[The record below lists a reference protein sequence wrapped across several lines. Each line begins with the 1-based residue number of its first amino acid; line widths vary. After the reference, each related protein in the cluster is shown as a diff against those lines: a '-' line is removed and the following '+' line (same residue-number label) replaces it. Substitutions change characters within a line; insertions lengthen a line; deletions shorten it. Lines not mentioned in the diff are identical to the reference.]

1 MKLESKEALTR
12 IPIVI
17 VGGIIMGLW
26 GALIMFVSFLNLIYA
41 LFTSK
46 RHKELAKFCNFYIAY
61 MYNFV
66 RYATLTTN
74 ARPFPWNDF
83 GKPIEK
89 VNMKKR
95 G

>member
-1 MKLESKEALTR
+1 MKIETEEALIR

-17 VGGIIMGLW
+17 IGWVIMDLW
-26 GALIMFVSFLNLIYA
+26 GALVVFVSIINWVYTIFNA
-41 LFTSK
+41 K
-46 RHKELAKFCNFYIAY
+46 RHKGLSKFANVYIAY
-61 MYNFV
+61 MYRFV
-66 RYATLTTN
+66 RYATFTTN
-74 ARPFPWNDF
+74 ERPFPWNNL

>member
-1 MKLESKEALTR
+1 MKFESKEALIR
-12 IPIVI
+12 LPIVI
-17 VGGIIMGLW
+17 IGWIIMDLW
-26 GALIMFVSFLNLIYA
+26 GALIVFISVLNWIYA
-41 LFTSK
+41 LFTAK
-46 RHKELAKFCNFYIAY
+46 RHKGLAKFCNFYIAY
-61 MYNFV
+61 MYKFV

-74 ARPFPWNDF
+74 TRPFPWNDF